1 MKSLVSL
8 PFVIST
14 NPTQSSSSM
23 ANWLLSIF
31 FLYHFAQLLESY
43 PSPSYNSLA
52 DTACLPLFSF
62 IYFTPAQSWARVLPS
77 SKPRNP
83 DINQF
88 SVNACH
94 LYKIELKPIRAK
106 ISRFK
111 EQQANGGKMFRKKN
125 RIAPGALNKARECN
139 RTSAP
144 QRAWDYHISIFTGVA
159 KNIMCK
165 SILIKFI
172 HFLY

>member
-1 MKSLVSL
+1 MSFPLPSSVSATPSLHSEEEKCYQQRCE
-8 PFVIST
+8 T
-14 NPTQSSSSM
+14 KQ
-23 ANWLLSIF
+23 LLSIF

-144 QRAWDYHISIFTGVA
+144 QRA
-159 KNIMCK
+159 
-165 SILIKFI
+165 
-172 HFLY
+172 